1 MIEQI
6 DFETYLYVSNNK
18 FQIFVYDK
26 INQNNL
32 YKEELR
38 LNDKFNFEDF
48 NNLSKFLDD
57 NIYKIEKLIGN
68 FIKNIILI
76 IENDKNLYVDI
87 AVKKKNYDKSIN
99 QKYLE
104 NSLTELKDLFQ
115 ENYQEQTIMHMVMV
129 NNAVNEKENY
139 LSSSNSNSD
148 LLFLEVNFISISNNL
163 VIIFDKILE
172 KYQTKISQ
180 YLCGNYIKNF
190 FKQDDI
196 ELSKMVHK
204 IINGQNNN
212 EVLLIPKNV
221 ENKGFFEKFFQLFS

>member
-48 NNLSKFLDD
+48 NNLSKFLDN
-57 NIYKIEKLIGN
+57 NIYKIEKLVGN

-148 LLFLEVNFISISNNL
+148 LLFLEVN
-163 VIIFDKILE
+163 
-172 KYQTKISQ
+172 Y
-180 YLCGNYIKNF
+180 
-190 FKQDDI
+190 
-196 ELSKMVHK
+196 
-204 IINGQNNN
+204 
-212 EVLLIPKNV
+212 
-221 ENKGFFEKFFQLFS
+221 

>member
-48 NNLSKFLDD
+48 NNLSKFLDN
-57 NIYKIEKLIGN
+57 NIYKIEKLVGN